1 MGDTETP
8 QIRGRNDF
16 PPPADTFAPSMPPKE
31 KVTLQ
36 MTLSILLGLLVT
48 IAFAGA
54 VLGVV
59 DKSSLSNII
68 SLAAGG
74 VLGLLTGGNRIAR

>member
-1 MGDTETP
+1 M
-8 QIRGRNDF
+8 IGRNDAMA
-16 PPPADTFAPSMPPKE
+16 PPSGDAVLPSLPPKE

-36 MTLSILLGLLVT
+36 LTLSILLGLLVV

-54 VLGVV
+54 VLNVV
-59 DKSSLSNII
+59 DKGSLSNII

-74 VLGLLTGGNRIAR
+74 VLGLLTGGNRIVR